1 MKQTILITKLFSSGE
16 NMKKLI
22 IASIF
27 VFTSLYI
34 YTTLNGCGDESV
46 VNPVYTITTN
56 GAYILSEGT
65 NPSNSRL
72 SFYSVPKDSFY
83 QSIYNGNLAYP
94 DGLEIFNGDLYLV
107 EQGPTFA
114 GPGKVYL
121 LDSNGGLKISS
132 NPFGSSP
139 YSIVLT
145 GQRAYITNGPG
156 SKVTVLE
163 MHNLAFIQD
172 INVGVYP
179 QELAIS
185 RGKIFV
191 CNTSAFGGNADSTVS
206 VIDPNSNTVI
216 QTIVLRKDPSSIK
229 SIQVQGGNEL
239 YIGCQGGG
247 GIIYKINPET
257 NNKLD
262 SFSLPNG
269 FDRDLVIY
277 KGAIYFISGSNNI
290 DKLDLSTRIVS
301 TFITNPGVPS
311 FFYGYNIDVIN
322 GKHYVLDAKNFS
334 VDGNLFIYNTSG
346 SIEKTFSTGGVAPR
360 RVVFKTQTTSS
371 GL

>member
-1 MKQTILITKLFSSGE
+1 
-16 NMKKLI
+16 MKKLI
-22 IASIF
+22 FASILVF
-27 VFTSLYI
+27 VSLFVI
-34 YTTLNGCGDESV
+34 TVFNGCGDETV
-46 VNPVYTITTN
+46 TNPVYVTSTS

-65 NPSNSRL
+65 TSLNSRL
-72 SFYSVPKDSFY
+72 SFYSISRDSFY
-83 QSIYNGNLAYP
+83 QSLYNGNLAYP
-94 DGLEIFNGDLYLV
+94 DGIELYNGDIYLV
-107 EQGPTFA
+107 EQGPSF
-114 GPGKVYL
+114 GGQGKVHI

-163 MHNLAFIQD
+163 MHNLAFVQD

-185 RGKIFV
+185 GNKIFV
-191 CNTSAFGGNADSTVS
+191 CNTSAFGGNADSTLS
-206 VIDPNSNTVI
+206 AIDPNSNTVT
-216 QTIVLRKDPSSIK
+216 QTITLRKDPTSLK
-229 SIQVQGGNEL
+229 SIQVTGGHEL
-239 YIGCQGGG
+239 YVGCQGGG
-247 GIIYKINPET
+247 GMIYKIEPLSC
-257 NNKLD
+257 NKLD

-269 FDRDLVIY
+269 FDKDLVIY
-277 KGAIYFISGSNNI
+277 NGSIYFISGSNNI
-290 DKLDLSTRIVS
+290 EKLDLSTRTVS
-301 TFITNPGVPS
+301 IFITNPGTPTY
-311 FFYGYNIDVIN
+311 FYGYNIDPVN

-334 VDGNLFIYNTSG
+334 VDGSLYIYNTSG
-346 SIEKTFSTGGVAPR
+346 VLERTYTTGVGPR